1 MEQLSD
7 RLLIE
12 SDYRAVK
19 LDLNDDFINLI
30 ERELVIRGLDEK
42 IKEMS

>member
-7 RLLIE
+7 HLLIE
-12 SDYRAVK
+12 SYYRAIK
-19 LDLNDDFINLI
+19 LDLNDDFISLI
-30 ERELVIRGLDEK
+30 ERELIIRGLDEK

>member
-7 RLLIE
+7 HLLIE
-12 SDYRAVK
+12 SYLRAVK
-19 LDLNDDFINLI
+19 LELNDDFIDLI
-30 ERELVIRGLDEK
+30 EQELVIRGLDEK